1 MSTSVEKIK
10 DRLNIVDVVGSYI
23 KLEKSGNSLKAK
35 CPFHNEK
42 TPSFFVSPER
52 ESYYC
57 FGCGAKGDIFSFVEQ
72 MEGLDFRGALK
83 LLADRAGVEL
93 EAFSSQE
100 KDSKSRIFL
109 LLEEA
114 TKYFQNC
121 LQNEKAPLA
130 YLEKRGLTKK
140 TIKDWRIG
148 FVKDDWRTVSNFL
161 QKRGFTEKELERAGL
176 TKKSDDGKNVYDRF
190 RGRIMFPIFDSAGR
204 VVAYSGRIL
213 VDDLPDGRQAVK
225 PAKYLNSPETE
236 LFTKSK
242 ILYGFDRA
250 KQAIRKFDYSVL
262 VEGQMDLLMCHQAGF
277 ANTVASSGTALTSEH
292 LKLIKRISNKVMM
305 AFDADKAGQK
315 AVERAWMLAISQGME
330 VKVASIKAGP
340 NGEKSDPA
348 ELILKDKDEWKNVLK
363 NSVHIVDFLLENV
376 LAEKLDARK
385 LGIAVRERI
394 LPYISLVDSD
404 IEKSQYVSKIS
415 DRTGIKEEAVW
426 EDLKKVKVNIESL
439 EEKSKQNTEENGVP
453 LRLDEIERRIC
464 GIVCWQKSL
473 KEPGLSVEGLIRE
486 LKDKFGDEFM
496 SKLNQIPEDKQNEII
511 FEAES
516 YCGGLDKE
524 EIFKI
529 KNDLVREFMLEK
541 YKNEQENIMIEL
553 KKAEKDKD
561 EEKKIALAKRFND
574 ISKKL
579 NEFRNTKF

>member
-10 DRLNIVDVVGSYI
+10 DRLNIVDVIGSYI

-42 TPSFFVSPER
+42 TPSFFVSAER
-52 ESYYC
+52 DNYYC

-72 MEGLDFRGALK
+72 IEGLDFRGALK
-83 LLADRAGVEL
+83 LLADKAGIEL
-93 EAFSSQE
+93 EVNSRGAE
-100 KDSKSRIFL
+100 DNKSRIFL
-109 LLEEA
+109 ILEEA
-114 TKYFQNC
+114 TKYFEKN

-130 YLEKRGLTKK
+130 YLEKRGLTPK

-148 FVKDDWRTVSNFL
+148 FVRDDWRTVSEFL
-161 QKRGFTEKELERAGL
+161 QKKGFTEKELERAGL
-176 TKKSDDGKNVYDRF
+176 TKKSEDGKNVYDRF

-213 VDDLPDGRQAVK
+213 IDDGK
-225 PAKYLNSPETE
+225 SAKYLNSPETE

-242 ILYGFDRA
+242 ILYGFDKA
-250 KQAIRKFDYSVL
+250 KQSIRKFDYGVL

-292 LKLIKRISNKVMM
+292 LKLLKRISNRVIM

-315 AVERAWMLAISQGME
+315 AVERAWMIAISLGME
-330 VKVASIKAGP
+330 VKVASIKTGP

-348 ELILKDKDEWKNVLK
+348 ELILKNKDEWKNVLK

-376 LAEKLDARK
+376 LAENLEARK
-385 LGIAVRERI
+385 IGIAVKEKI

-415 DRTGIKEEAVW
+415 DRTNIKEDAIW
-426 EDLKKVKVNIESL
+426 EDLKKIKINIESL
-439 EEKSKQNTEENGVP
+439 EEKSKQGLREKDEL
-453 LRLDEIERRIC
+453 LRLDDIERRIC
-464 GIVCWQKSL
+464 GIACWQKSL
-473 KEPGLSVEGLIRE
+473 KEPSLSVEELLRE
-486 LKDKFGDEFM
+486 FKDRLGDDFISKFD
-496 SKLNQIPEDKQNEII
+496 QITEDKKNELI

-516 YCGGLDKE
+516 YCGGKSKE
-524 EIFKI
+524 EILWFKQ
-529 KNDLVREFMLEK
+529 DLINQFLIERYKKEQESIMLE
-541 YKNEQENIMIEL
+541 L
-553 KKAEKDKD
+553 KRAEKDKD
-561 EEKKIALAKRFND
+561 EEKQKALIKRFKD
-574 ISKKL
+574 IKKISEDIK
-579 NEFRNTKF
+579 NMKF

>member
-1 MSTSVEKIK
+1 MATSVEKIK

-100 KDSKSRIFL
+100 KDGKSRIFL

-121 LQNEKAPLA
+121 LQTEKAPLA

-140 TIKDWRIG
+140 TIKDWRVG

-161 QKRGFTEKELERAGL
+161 QKKGFTEKELERAGL

-204 VVAYSGRIL
+204 VVAYSGRIFI
-213 VDDLPDGRQAVK
+213 DDGK
-225 PAKYLNSPETE
+225 SAKYLNSPETE

-242 ILYGFDRA
+242 ILYGFDKA

-277 ANTVASSGTALTSEH
+277 AFTVASSGTALTSEH
-292 LKLIKRISNKVMM
+292 LKLLKRISNRVIM

-315 AVERAWMLAISQGME
+315 AVERAWMIAISLGME

-340 NGEKSDPA
+340 KGEKSDPA

-363 NSVHIVDFLLENV
+363 HSVHIVDFLLENV
-376 LAEKLDARK
+376 LAEKMDSRK
-385 LGIAVRERI
+385 LGIAVKEKI

-415 DRTGIKEEAVW
+415 DRTSIKEDAIW
-426 EDLKKVKVNIESL
+426 EDLKKIKINIESL
-439 EEKSKQNTEENGVP
+439 EEKSKQGTEVKGTP
-453 LRLDEIERRIC
+453 PRLDEIERRIC

-473 KEPGLSVEGLIRE
+473 KEPSLSVEGLLRE
-486 LKDKFGDEFM
+486 LKDKFGDDFI
-496 SKLNQIPEDKQNEII
+496 SKFNLVTEDKKNEII

-516 YCGGLDKE
+516 YCGGMDKE

-529 KNDLVREFMLEK
+529 KNDLVREFVLEK
-541 YKNEQENIMIEL
+541 YKNEQENIMIEI
-553 KKAEKDKD
+553 KKAERDKD
-561 EEKKIALAKRFND
+561 EEKKVALAKRFND
-574 ISKKL
+574 ISKSL
-579 NEFRNTKF
+579 NSIRNSPR

>member
-57 FGCGAKGDIFSFVEQ
+57 FGCGVKGDIFSFVEQ

-93 EAFSSQE
+93 EVFSGGAE
-100 KDSKSRIFL
+100 DNKSRIFL

-114 TKYFQNC
+114 TKYFEKN
-121 LQNEKAPLA
+121 LQNEKTALN
-130 YLEKRGLTKK
+130 YLLKRGLTEK

-148 FVKDDWRTVSNFL
+148 YVRDEWRVVSELL
-161 QKRGFTEKELERAGL
+161 QKKGFTEKELERAGL
-176 TKKSDDGKNVYDRF
+176 TKKSEDGKNVYDRF

-213 VDDLPDGRQAVK
+213 VDDGK
-225 PAKYLNSPETE
+225 SAKYLNSPETE

-250 KQAIRKFDYSVL
+250 KQIIRKFDYSVL

-277 ANTVASSGTALTSEH
+277 ANTVASSGTALTTEH
-292 LKLIKRISNKVMM
+292 LKLIKRISNRVIM

-315 AVERAWMLAISQGME
+315 AVERAWMLAIAEGME

-348 ELILKDKDEWKNVLK
+348 ELILHDKDEWKKVLK

-376 LAEKLDARK
+376 LALKLDTRQI
-385 LGIAVRERI
+385 GIAVKEKI

-404 IEKSQYVSKIS
+404 IEKSQYVSKIA

-426 EDLKKVKVNIESL
+426 EDLKKIKINIESF
-439 EEKSKQNTEENGVP
+439 EEKKDLSSRVGGSLPRQ
-453 LRLDEIERRIC
+453 DSIERRIC
-464 GIVCWQKSL
+464 GIICWQKSL
-473 KEPGLSVEGLIRE
+473 KEPSVAVSDLINELGDKLDDDFITRLSRLSEE
-486 LKDKFGDEFM
+486 KK
-496 SKLNQIPEDKQNEII
+496 NEII

-516 YCGGLDKE
+516 YCSGLSGE
-524 EIFKI
+524 EILRI
-529 KNDLVREFMLEK
+529 KDELVREYLLEK
-541 YKNEQENIMIEL
+541 YRGEQGNLILEL
-553 KKAEKDKD
+553 KKAEKDKN
-561 EEKKIALAKRFND
+561 EEKKSALAKRFND

-579 NEFRNTKF
+579 NDIKSKKFK